1 MAEANGSKPERSSE
15 ELRQLV
21 AQATERAK
29 FKNARLRRLKER
41 NELYLASRRDLEDVD
56 LNDDDVTKEL

>member
-1 MAEANGSKPERSSE
+1 MAEANGPKPERTSE

-41 NELYLASRRDLEDVD
+41 NELYLASRRDLDD
-56 LNDDDVTKEL
+56 LEPNDDDVTKEL